1 MLLNCGFDLTKREPT
16 TGNTALHCLFNEK
29 VNNKFSKS
37 KKVLSE
43 YNDPKSL
50 SRILFLMLK
59 RGGLKTHVNTLNN
72 ERKLCV
78 QSLFEWDELIET
90 VLFKEAKNSRNEW
103 KAEFKECVHLLLK
116 SGADLLLNVN
126 NIELENEGY
135 HNCIETLLDNLLKHS
150 AIGRRNCRNRS
161 PSLPNLDT
169 KSNLNLRTKF
179 SLQKILDIE
188 FLEHIL
194 NDVIDLNFISFNLAK
209 NGPLTYS
216 SASGNNNHEYGLRLA
231 QRNCSVEKYLE
242 LLLNFQIDDFSS
254 AHEIFKILLN
264 FQQCLTNKIKIK
276 FKLTSSYK
284 QINIQIVKRLI
295 TNWIL
300 YPNFLNSSQQFEKNN
315 FIKHILIELI
325 KNGLLDPNE
334 SASQTQSTS
343 EYVQSNNLLN
353 HCVQLVFL
361 SKTCYQMELVYD
373 LMRTLIQYGAD
384 PNLEPFGQGS
394 PRTHRFARVTNSILA
409 QLCDPFLTERPAPI
423 LTSVNLSRHH
433 RAHHKSD
440 HHRHTHH
447 SHHNYFNDYFKDKF
461 SAMINEHGVLGVADR
476 NISHY
481 HVSPLISE
489 KEMEA
494 TRRVSEGCVSPN
506 LSVRKNHLSNPIC
519 LLTPSPS
526 YVSLLTLNNLSGAAN
541 QVLSSS
547 GIKSNNI
554 VVDSMVLFLNYY
566 KRFVKLLFDSME
578 NSKIK
583 EVIGSKNLTND
594 LQLCSHHGHQHHHSY
609 HHSSVH
615 KIAKNI
621 PHGKK
626 VYSIE
631 PLDMY
636 LERLVSSPRSLK
648 SICRRMILNRL
659 KENGKL
665 ANDLNS
671 ETSLIQVT
679 TQIDDLPAPKRVKNY
694 LLFIE

>member
-1 MLLNCGFDLTKREPT
+1 MLLNCGFDLTKREPI
-16 TGNTALHCLFNEK
+16 TGNTALHCLFNAK
-29 VNNKFSKS
+29 VNNKFSKN

-43 YNDPKSL
+43 YSDPKSL

-72 ERKLCV
+72 ERKLCI

-90 VLFKEAKNSRNEW
+90 VLFKEAKSGRHEW

-135 HNCIETLLDNLLKHS
+135 HNCIETLIDNLLRHS
-150 AIGRRNCRNRS
+150 VLGRRNLRNRS
-161 PSLPNLDT
+161 PSLLHSDT
-169 KSNLNLRTKF
+169 KSNLKSTKF

-194 NDVIDLNFISFNLAK
+194 NDVVDLNFISFNLSK
-209 NGPLTYS
+209 NGPLTGS
-216 SASGNNNHEYGLRLA
+216 SDSGASNHHEHGLRLA

-242 LLLNFQIDDFSS
+242 LLLNCQIDDFSS

-264 FQQCLTNKIKIK
+264 FQRCLNNKIKIK
-276 FKLTSSYK
+276 FKLNSNNK
-284 QINIQIVKRLI
+284 QINPQIVKRLI
-295 TNWIL
+295 TSWIL
-300 YPNFLNSSQQFEKNN
+300 YPNFMNSSQQFEKNN
-315 FIKHILIELI
+315 FIKHILVELI
-325 KNGLLDPNE
+325 KNGLLEPNE
-334 SASQTQSTS
+334 LACQSQTNG

-384 PNLEPFGQGS
+384 PNLEPFGPGS
-394 PRTHRFARVTNSILA
+394 PRAHRCARLSSSILA
-409 QLCDPFLTERPAPI
+409 QLCDPFLTERSAPI

-433 RAHHKSD
+433 R
-440 HHRHTHH
+440 THH
-447 SHHNYFNDYFKDKF
+447 NHHNYFNDYFKDNF
-461 SAMINEHGVLGVADR
+461 FAVINEHGPL
-476 NISHY
+476 SHY
-481 HVSPLISE
+481 HVSPLVSE
-489 KEMEA
+489 KEIEVS
-494 TRRVSEGCVSPN
+494 RRMSEGCVSPS
-506 LSVRKNHLSNPIC
+506 LPARKNHLSSPIC

-526 YVSLLTLNNLSGAAN
+526 CVSLLGLSGAIN
-541 QVLSSS
+541 QVLPSLS
-547 GIKSNNI
+547 IKSNNI

-578 NSKIK
+578 NSKIHEIVVAK
-583 EVIGSKNLTND
+583 HLNND
-594 LQLCSHHGHQHHHSY
+594 LQFCSHYGHQHHHSF
-609 HHSSVH
+609 HHSSNHRKNVPH
-615 KIAKNI
+615 SKKI
-621 PHGKK
+621 
-626 VYSIE
+626 YSIE

-659 KENGKL
+659 KENVKL
-665 ANDLNS
+665 ANDLNN
-671 ETSLIQVT
+671 ETGAIQVAA
-679 TQIDDLPAPKRVKNY
+679 QIDDLPAPKRVKNY